1 MTQGVGRMAL
11 FGMLFTLPISI
22 IVILSMRGSAIGD
35 KPEAIDLLMLGV
47 YGGVGGLV
55 IFRRDGHPVGWLL
68 AGLGA
73 VVTSVTLLDEAA
85 IVPIAIRD
93 WAGTVGWPVVFFL
106 LAIIC
111 LVFPSGH
118 LPTGDGF
125 WPRVARRLATWFMP
139 GTLALIVGAGLISG
153 PISGRSSDA
162 LLLYPMAV
170 VMPILGGSAISLL
183 IRKRRAVGAER
194 AQLAWVIF
202 PLVVLGVVSVL
213 TMTVIMISAAVG
225 IGIPGD
231 AVFTPLAIL
240 FLAFPV
246 AFGVAVLRY
255 KLYEI
260 DRIIS
265 RTVSYT
271 LLTAVLAALYLGAV
285 FVFNLLFPQQS
296 DLTVAAST
304 LLAAAAFNPFRRRIQ
319 SAVDRKFNRSRFDAE
334 RTLEALSKRLAV
346 EVNLEQLGRELG
358 RVASETMQPRALA
371 IWLR

>member
-1 MTQGVGRMAL
+1 MTRSFARVAL
-11 FGMLFTLPISI
+11 FLILLALPVSI
-22 IVILSMRGSAIGD
+22 IVFLAMRAGATADS
-35 KPEAIDLLMLGV
+35 PEAIDFFMLGI

-68 AGLGA
+68 ACLGA
-73 VVTSVTLLDEAA
+73 LVTSVTLLDEATT
-85 IVPIAIRD
+85 VPVAIRD
-93 WAGTVGWPVVFFL
+93 WVGTVGWPVVFFL

-118 LPTGDGF
+118 LPTGAGF
-125 WPRVARRLATWFMP
+125 WPRVARMLATWFMP
-139 GTLALIVGAGLISG
+139 SALALIVAAGLISG
-153 PISGRSSDA
+153 PISGRGSDA
-162 LLLYPMAV
+162 LFLYPMAV

-202 PLVVLGVVSVL
+202 PLVVLGGVSVL
-213 TMTVIMISAAVG
+213 TMIVIMISAAVG

-285 FVFNLLFPQQS
+285 FVFNLLLPQQS

-346 EVNLEQLGRELG
+346 EVNLDQLGRELG